1 MGKVAIAAS
10 RLFHQVR
17 VSSEDA
23 DSLRFLWKDDPN
35 SEGPPDILQMLV
47 HIFGAKDSPT
57 VANYAL
63 RRTARD
69 NASDFDALT
78 YESVINAFYVDDLL
92 KSVDSLETAI
102 KLSKEL
108 MVMLMRG
115 GFRLTKFLSN
125 FKEVLAA
132 LPKADVSTSANM
144 DIDIEKIERALGI
157 AWDVI
162 KDIFTFTVQLKNN
175 HQKGNSQDNC
185 VRVRSSRLSD
195 SFHSHG

>member
-1 MGKVAIAAS
+1 
-10 RLFHQVR
+10 
-17 VSSEDA
+17 
-23 DSLRFLWKDDPN
+23 
-35 SEGPPDILQMLV
+35 MLV